1 MAERYAAVG
10 DFISSNPDAVH
21 PVVRDIIL
29 GGAKHSAV
37 DTFRAQYKLEALRAP
52 AVPVWNSVDFLCLP
66 TTGTT
71 YEIAEVEA
79 DPCRLNSNLGY
90 YTNFVNLFDLAAV
103 AIPAGFRSTG
113 LPFGISLARNCRS
126 CRGNSSRRCRGSPHR
141 TAAESSAYRTR
152 RAALKPGLVRE
163 ESFEGSGIDVE
174 VWSMPVRNFGSFVA
188 LAAPPLGIGSVIL
201 ADGFREMGFI
211 CEPYGLT
218 GATEITLFGGWKNW
232 RAAGG

>member
-1 MAERYAAVG
+1 MLEIAARAEEIRVVVVG
-10 DFISSNPDAVH
+10 DH
-21 PVVRDIIL
+21 L
-29 GGAKHSAV
+29 
-37 DTFRAQYKLEALRAP
+37 
-52 AVPVWNSVDFLCLP
+52 
-66 TTGTT
+66 TGQ
-71 YEIAEVEA
+71 
-79 DPCRLNSNLGY
+79 PLNRQL
-90 YTNFVNLFDLAAV
+90 TE
-103 AIPAGFRSTG
+103 P
-113 LPFGISLARNCRS
+113 
-126 CRGNSSRRCRGSPHR
+126 
-141 TAAESSAYRTR
+141 R

-163 ESFEGSGIDVE
+163 ESFEGCGIDVK